1 MKKFIRN
8 LLSGYLLVLLIL
20 LIEIAVFIVLQVFLD
35 DIVEIILAQ
44 TNIDVEGTLIAV
56 LIYMG
61 FKLIVF
67 VIAFFIFF
75 RILNKAED
83 PEFKIPWIVGMLLI
97 PLFT

>member
-44 TNIDVEGTLIAV
+44 LNIDVEGTLIAV

-75 RILNKAED
+75 RIINESIINSIFLKN
-83 PEFKIPWIVGMLLI
+83 
-97 PLFT
+97 